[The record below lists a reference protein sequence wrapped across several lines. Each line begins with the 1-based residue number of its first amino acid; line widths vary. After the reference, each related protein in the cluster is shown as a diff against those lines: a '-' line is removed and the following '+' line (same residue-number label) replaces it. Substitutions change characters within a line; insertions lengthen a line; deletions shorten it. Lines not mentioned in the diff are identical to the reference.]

1 MFLKIL
7 ENYPGYSQ
15 NFPWKFSRFLLEIL
29 WIFNGNYLIFSL
41 KCFSNTLEFHF
52 SNFVFTVQ
60 PETCH
65 LSITSY
71 VNNNRQ
77 SEGLT
82 SCLHSLYVETFSYF
96 VNVKNQV
103 RTIVLFCEKNKQF
116 VYVLFV
122 KLSEKNIRRMFLYCE
137 RKNKTFPEFY
147 FLWKTKENNNSRNV
161 FWGRG
166 ICHFLTNLL
175 PKKKKKNSQDLFV
188 GGRGKKSGGNFYN
201 YFYIIFYRWIE

>member
-29 WIFNGNYLIFSL
+29 WMFNGNYLIFSL
-41 KCFSNTLEFHF
+41 KCFPNTLEFHF

-103 RTIVLFCEKNKQF
+103 RRIVLFCEKKTVCICFICKTEWEKHQENVFVLWKKKQ
-116 VYVLFV
+116 
-122 KLSEKNIRRMFLYCE
+122 NISKIFFSV
-137 RKNKTFPEFY
+137 KNKRKEQFQECVLGQGDLLFPD
-147 FLWKTKENNNSRNV
+147 KSP
-161 FWGRG
+161 
-166 ICHFLTNLL
+166 
-175 PKKKKKNSQDLFV
+175 PKKK
-188 GGRGKKSGGNFYN
+188 
-201 YFYIIFYRWIE
+201 